1 MGIKIIRLG
10 LKFVALNPP
19 SAQLPERRHHGRR
32 VLAKMIDLFLSEP
45 NWSDEA
51 HDNDSTKWRISLLKE
66 LESVIWSGMMSGG
79 RAEVR
84 LWLCSSIAGVPCV
97 APHEQRELFG
107 NLLRRRG
114 HKCGLASHLLHLMF
128 DKSPN
133 RGGSVLAHTSRILQ
147 KFFQGNPNRVSQW
160 FSYSSTGNGLEQ
172 GKGLKALSQFAFK
185 NRDICWEELEWKGK
199 HGQSPAMVATKPH
212 YFLDLDVQRTVEN
225 FIQNV
230 PEFWSSDEFVES
242 VKDGDIFSIDRP
254 FFVHYFINLMYKE
267 DRGDVW
273 QVIDEFLTEQPFSSL
288 CHHLLITLEEQDL
301 CYFLELLRKSLNR
314 RMEFQHFDNITDL
327 FVVILLKCGATGPI
341 DQMLLLNAVITQGRQ
356 LLRLLQ
362 DEDSPELQVKIS
374 DIVLKI
380 SAIPSS
386 SNSLTP
392 IFRNTCKMTTVE
404 AIKCLGL
411 QSWVLYY
418 RLSQEC
424 KTPESWESVFMN
436 NQIGF
441 RNSNKNAFLDHDG
454 ASLED
459 CSVLDH
465 SPSVR
470 LKRKKKQE
478 TRKKRRRKY
487 DGDNCDDDEL
497 MNFDYT
503 SQELDFLQNTRS
515 WFLSTDGY
523 TSAWNSVY

>member
-1 MGIKIIRLG
+1 
-10 LKFVALNPP
+10 
-19 SAQLPERRHHGRR
+19 
-32 VLAKMIDLFLSEP
+32 MIDLFLSEP

-51 HDNDSTKWRISLLKE
+51 HDNDSTKQRISLLKE

-79 RAEVR
+79 RAEAR
-84 LWLCSSIAGVPCV
+84 LWLCSSIAG
-97 APHEQRELFG
+97 
-107 NLLRRRG
+107 
-114 HKCGLASHLLHLMF
+114 
-128 DKSPN
+128 
-133 RGGSVLAHTSRILQ
+133 
-147 KFFQGNPNRVSQW
+147 NPNRVSQW
-160 FSYSSTGNGLEQ
+160 FTYSSSGNGLEQ

-185 NRDICWEELEWKGK
+185 NRDICWGELEWKGK

-254 FFVHYFINLMYKE
+254 FFVHYFINLMYQE
-267 DRGDVW
+267 DIGDVW

-288 CHHLLITLEEQDL
+288 CQHLLITLEEQDL
-301 CYFLELLRKSLNR
+301 CYFLELLRKSFNR

-327 FVVILLKCGATGPI
+327 FVVILLKCGATGSI

-374 DIVLKI
+374 DIVSKI

-424 KTPESWESVFMN
+424 KTPDAWESVFMN

-441 RNSNKNAFLDHDG
+441 RNSNKNVLLDHDG
-454 ASLED
+454 PSVED
-459 CSVLDH
+459 CSGLDH
-465 SPSVR
+465 SPVR
-470 LKRKKKQE
+470 LKRKKKQKI
-478 TRKKRRRKY
+478 RKKRRRKY
-487 DGDNCDDDEL
+487 DGDDCNDDEL

-503 SQELDFLQNTRS
+503 NLELDFLQNTRS

-523 TSAWNSVY
+523 TSSWNSICQITYIDIACLGG